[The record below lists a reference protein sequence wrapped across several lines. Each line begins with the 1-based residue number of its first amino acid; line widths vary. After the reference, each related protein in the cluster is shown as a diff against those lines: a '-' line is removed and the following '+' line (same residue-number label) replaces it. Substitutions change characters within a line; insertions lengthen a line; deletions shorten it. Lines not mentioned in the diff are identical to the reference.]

1 MLDLSP
7 EEKIVL
13 KVRRHKIA
21 LFFESA
27 FLILFVI
34 LPPAVYAVSKN
45 WLVISG
51 SDDALFLALYFIV
64 LLFSWVIFFMMWT
77 NYYLDVLIV
86 TDKRIVDIEQ
96 RGFFSREVATV
107 RLENIED
114 ITINVSGVLA
124 TFVDFGT
131 LRIQT
136 AAESREFIIRHV
148 PKPSEVKAV
157 IYDLQRKLAEAP
169 KPVQFVPSS

>member
-13 KVRRHKIA
+13 KVRRHKLV

-27 FLILFVI
+27 FIILFI
-34 LPPAVYAVSKN
+34 LLPPAIYAVSRS
-45 WLVISG
+45 WIVIKG
-51 SDDALFLALYFIV
+51 SDDALFLASYFII
-64 LLFSWVIFFMMWT
+64 LLFGWVIFFMIWT
-77 NYYLDVLIV
+77 NYYLDVLII

-96 RGFFSREVATV
+96 KGFFSRDVSTV

-114 ITINVSGVLA
+114 ITVSVSGVLA

-131 LRIQT
+131 LKIQT
-136 AAESREFIIRHV
+136 AAESREFIVRNV
-148 PKPSEVKAV
+148 PKPNKVKGI
-157 IYDLQRKLAEAP
+157 IYDLQHKLAEAP
-169 KPVQFVPSS
+169 RPVQIMPN

>member
-7 EEKIVL
+7 EEKVVL
-13 KVRRHKIA
+13 KVRRHKIV

-27 FLILFVI
+27 FLIFFVLLPPVIYGIGKNLVAIKGSDDVLFAALYFVI
-34 LPPAVYAVSKN
+34 L
-45 WLVISG
+45 I
-51 SDDALFLALYFIV
+51 
-64 LLFSWVIFFMMWT
+64 FSWVIFFMIWT
-77 NYYLDVLIV
+77 NYYLDVLII

-96 RGFFSREVATV
+96 KGFFSREVATV

-114 ITINVSGVLA
+114 ITVSVSGVLA
-124 TFVDFGT
+124 TFIDFGT

-148 PKPSEVKAV
+148 PKPNEVKAV
-157 IYDLQRKLAEAP
+157 IYDLQHKLAEAP
-169 KPVQFVPSS
+169 KPVQIIH